1 MIKIFKIL
9 VFIISVGFVTNAQ
22 NFTKVPG
29 AATDVAIAPNGSV
42 YVVGTSKRVF
52 KWNNSKKNWDT
63 FYDAG
68 RQAKFIDAQNN
79 YLNTVNSRGQ
89 LYTTNTSTKSSRL
102 LKSLGSGLKDYGQ
115 KGAMILSTGI
125 ALNQP
130 ARDKKQTL
138 ADAPINNKVAAV
150 NEQSMYVIKNDK
162 SIWFCQRN
170 KKGVKLPGAALDI
183 AYDPIK
189 KKVYVIGTS
198 KRIFVWNA
206 SRRNWDTVRNTR
218 NDFANLAVNN
228 GVIWA
233 TTAKGDI
240 YTTASTSSGTSNTGV
255 YKLKITLQKV
265 TSFGPIN
272 KDGDT
277 FLLAFNPTLKIGSS
291 KTNIKMKDRRYAK
304 MSREI
309 QRYGK
314 GNQLYVTRKRNESD
328 FDKVLIKP
336 GKNLRNTFSI
346 NNSGVFEI
354 PKNTPLTESNLDFS
368 IGINFSEVSEGT
380 LYLNRQ
386 TAKLNLKEILNYLT
400 GKKSASNYDYD
411 DTQFR
416 EEARKLGVGYR
427 TLYLKTQSGKR
438 YIEDNFTGNYSEE
451 TNNRKRN
458 VSLRLN
464 RPVSLS
470 TGKVFY
476 TIELID

>member
-1 MIKIFKIL
+1 M
-9 VFIISVGFVTNAQ
+9 
-22 NFTKVPG
+22 
-29 AATDVAIAPNGSV
+29 
-42 YVVGTSKRVF
+42 
-52 KWNNSKKNWDT
+52 
-63 FYDAG
+63 
-68 RQAKFIDAQNN
+68 
-79 YLNTVNSRGQ
+79 
-89 LYTTNTSTKSSRL
+89 
-102 LKSLGSGLKDYGQ
+102 
-115 KGAMILSTGI
+115 
-125 ALNQP
+125 
-130 ARDKKQTL
+130 
-138 ADAPINNKVAAV
+138 
-150 NEQSMYVIKNDK
+150 
-162 SIWFCQRN
+162 
-170 KKGVKLPGAALDI
+170 
-183 AYDPIK
+183 
-189 KKVYVIGTS
+189 
-198 KRIFVWNA
+198 
-206 SRRNWDTVRNTR
+206 
-218 NDFANLAVNN
+218 
-228 GVIWA
+228 
-233 TTAKGDI
+233 
-240 YTTASTSSGTSNTGV
+240 

-314 GNQLYVTRKRNESD
+314 GNQLYVTRKRTESD

-386 TAKLNLKEILNYLT
+386 TAKLNLKEILNYIT

-411 DTQFR
+411 ATQIR
-416 EEARKLGVGYR
+416 QEARKLGVGYR

-458 VSLRLN
+458 GPLRLN